1 VNLIGRAAQLFDHIV
16 VAVSHNR
23 RKSTALFS
31 VDERLD
37 MLRTICAAIPGV
49 EVDAFEGL
57 LIDYMR
63 ARGARI
69 VLRGLRAISDFE
81 YEFQMAHI
89 NQKLHGDVE
98 TVFLM
103 TGPEE
108 FFISSNVVKEVA
120 SLGGP
125 VDVLVP
131 ASVRREL
138 ERKFRKAP

>member
-1 VNLIGRAAQLFDHIV
+1 
-16 VAVSHNR
+16 
-23 RKSTALFS
+23 
-31 VDERLD
+31 
-37 MLRTICAAIPGV
+37 
-49 EVDAFEGL
+49 
-57 LIDYMR
+57 MR